1 MNWKKKEEVGANLL
15 CGLFIPVG
23 ERQKEGHDYLSKC
36 DGLILRGEEM
46 KSSPVIICLR
56 DWMNRV

>member
-1 MNWKKKEEVGANLL
+1 MRDELEKKEEVGANLL

-23 ERQKEGHDYLSKC
+23 ERQEEGHDYLSKC

-46 KSSPVIICLR
+46 KSRHHLPS
-56 DWMNRV
+56 